1 MEFIAVIITRFS
13 TVSVGPVTEKCFL
26 CPDLHVSGLRTEGVS
41 VDSCPPLIAMTSASL
56 STTNQYPESPCNA
69 DTRWAMMTWHRAPSG
84 KTLLFR
90 GWLSLTL
97 VWGKLLGPWCLF
109 LLRWKA
115 VEAHF
120 SATSEIFNTFSLN
133 PPLIL
138 KCSVW
143 HYFHVYRGR
152 ICFWSVLLVIHF
164 ILAMAQRQFQLWK
177 WKVWKWKSL
186 SVRLFVTPWTTVHG
200 ILQARILEWIAFPFS
215 KGSS

>member
-1 MEFIAVIITRFS
+1 MLLMAPLWSLWSLNWNQPLRSQENGVYSCHHNKVLNSICGTCHWKVFLVPWRT
-13 TVSVGPVTEKCFL
+13 CFRAADWRCFCRL
-26 CPDLHVSGLRTEGVS
+26 SS
-41 VDSCPPLIAMTSASL
+41 AMTSAPL

-90 GWLSLTL
+90 SWLSLTL

-138 KCSVW
+138 KHSVQW
-143 HYFHVYRGR
+143 NIRKSKNDLGMVWG
-152 ICFWSVLLVIHF
+152 LLEQIVMGEG
-164 ILAMAQRQFQLWK
+164 A
-177 WKVWKWKSL
+177 
-186 SVRLFVTPWTTVHG
+186 
-200 ILQARILEWIAFPFS
+200 S
-215 KGSS
+215 KGVSC